1 MGSVMVGAAD
11 FCDVELRDVE
21 PWNASSWVVEP
32 WEVETWEVSAGAEGE
47 ADATF
52 EPGEWETVAPSTT
65 TSDAATTSRI
75 HRAPNIPSPRPTIE
89 VDPLRL
95 GALWGIARHIRL
107 LETQTRRIAPPMNP

>member
-1 MGSVMVGAAD
+1 MVGAAD
-11 FCDVELRDVE
+11 FCDVG
-21 PWNASSWVVEP
+21 PWNASSWETEPWETEP

-47 ADATF
+47 ADATS

-89 VDPLRL
+89 ADPLRL

-107 LETQTRRIAPPMNP
+107 LETQNRRIAPPMNP